1 MESAGLRHSS
11 QEPEKPVKPAPETR
25 EPNTATN
32 TSLPNQLNNNN
43 NNNCDANARDAAPT
57 PAPAKQKKTTSTTA
71 PPKAQPIWET
81 AGRTPPRFTV
91 DLSVAPE
98 HRYDHI
104 AAQLMPAIR
113 ATDLEGLFGDLV
125 ATAVPGGW
133 RAGQRG
139 LLALARLTLRRVYAD
154 DETAELRGIASAT
167 GLPLYL
173 LVAFN
178 VLLDLLLGC
187 TSGGVRMAYCDGD
200 AEGDAGNSAG
210 AARGARAAR
219 KPVAAAAIPSKS
231 RIVHFRTL
239 DWDMDE
245 LRHLIVELDFVRAA
259 GGPVVATTVGYFGYV
274 GALTGVRR
282 GLSLSL
288 NFRPTHDRSTWR
300 KRAAYRWHQ
309 AMVLLGR
316 RPSISSTLRH
326 YLLSPAAPGTE
337 PLLRRRDGRAEDPT
351 VAAVA
356 SVSPLALGG
365 EKLDT
370 PNAELENLHE
380 QQDPHDLN
388 IDSLLAELTL
398 SPSTAA
404 YLIFSTAQ
412 RTYAVEKDHLAAVV
426 RSDGTLLTTCN
437 HDVDDESAPER
448 VAAAA
453 AAVAETGMM
462 SLVEDSMD
470 RKHMVRRVWWGAV
483 LRQRKQ
489 QARRSAVLRRHARS
503 FLPDGSKTSSQLRA
517 RQDQMEQDQQHEV
530 EKQEEEKERRVP
542 PPADGVLLDDVL
554 KMLGHE
560 YITHDQTHYSV
571 IMDPLTG
578 RVLWRR
584 AYDLGEL
591 GSDNSGSERDG

>member
-11 QEPEKPVKPAPETR
+11 QEPEKP
-25 EPNTATN
+25 
-32 TSLPNQLNNNN
+32 
-43 NNNCDANARDAAPT
+43 
-57 PAPAKQKKTTSTTA
+57 
-71 PPKAQPIWET
+71 PIWET

-187 TSGGVRMAYCDGD
+187 TSGGVRMA
-200 AEGDAGNSAG
+200 
-210 AARGARAAR
+210 
-219 KPVAAAAIPSKS
+219 KS

-470 RKHMVRRVWWGAV
+470 RKHMVRR
-483 LRQRKQ
+483 
-489 QARRSAVLRRHARS
+489 
-503 FLPDGSKTSSQLRA
+503 
-517 RQDQMEQDQQHEV
+517 HEV

>member
-1 MESAGLRHSS
+1 
-11 QEPEKPVKPAPETR
+11 
-25 EPNTATN
+25 
-32 TSLPNQLNNNN
+32 
-43 NNNCDANARDAAPT
+43 
-57 PAPAKQKKTTSTTA
+57 
-71 PPKAQPIWET
+71 
-81 AGRTPPRFTV
+81 
-91 DLSVAPE
+91 
-98 HRYDHI
+98 
-104 AAQLMPAIR
+104 MPAIR
-113 ATDLEGLFGDLV
+113 AADLEGLFGDLV
-125 ATAVPGGW
+125 ATVVPRGW

-139 LLALARLTLRRVYAD
+139 LLALARVALRRVYAD

-200 AEGDAGNSAG
+200 AEGDAGERAG

-219 KPVAAAAIPSKS
+219 KPVAAAAAIPSKS

-316 RPSISSTLRH
+316 RPSISSTLRY
-326 YLLSPAAPGTE
+326 YLLGPAAPGTE
-337 PLLRRRDGRAEDPT
+337 PLRRRRDGRAAVEHP
-351 VAAVA
+351 AA
-356 SVSPLALGG
+356 SSSPLAPG
-365 EKLDT
+365 EVKPDT
-370 PNAELENLHE
+370 PNAELENSHE

-388 IDSLLAELTL
+388 IDSLLAELTH

-426 RSDGTLLTTCN
+426 RSDGTLMTTCN
-437 HDVDDESAPER
+437 HDVGDESAPER

-453 AAVAETGMM
+453 AAVAETGMV

-470 RKHMVRRVWWGAV
+470 RKRTVRKVWRAAVRR
-483 LRQRKQ
+483 QREQ
-489 QARRSAVLRRHARS
+489 QARRSAVLRRRGHARS
-503 FLPDGSKTSSQLRA
+503 SPPEASSQLRA
-517 RQDQMEQDQQHEV
+517 RQDPIEQDQRHEIA
-530 EKQEEEKERRVP
+530 EQEEQDRRVP
-542 PPADGVLLDDVL
+542 LPADGVLIDDVL

-560 YITHDQTHYSV
+560 YITHDQTHYAV
-571 IMDPLTG
+571 VMDPLTG

-584 AYDLGEL
+584 AYALDEL